1 MTLETMSNQ
10 QLSISV
16 FGLGYVGS
24 VVAALLASRGHSVI
38 GVDVIQSKVDAMN
51 AGRATFHEP
60 ELAELTSGAWGLKR
74 LRATTSTAEAI
85 ASTDVSLICV
95 GTPST
100 AAGSLDLTFVEE
112 VTANIA
118 DALRSKPGKH
128 HLVYRSTMLP
138 GSTRGLVEK
147 HLKDLVDDGGLEV
160 FFYPEFLRQGSAV
173 QDMVEPSLS
182 VIGSYRKGGDISPI
196 NELIGPHADQ
206 TDLESAE
213 LIKYACNAFHASKV
227 AFANEIG
234 RIAKSIGVDGVDV
247 MRVLCQ
253 DTRLNISTYYL
264 RPGTPFGGSCL
275 PKDVSALAQLARNKA
290 LATPMLESLLAS
302 NADHMDHLTEMA
314 EQAAGKSG
322 ILLLGLSFKD
332 QTDDLRGSAAFE
344 LATRLLLRNHKI
356 AIYDPLLA
364 PEKFTGA
371 LERIASLRLPNLA
384 SLMKDDL
391 GTAISQNQT
400 IIVFNRCAG
409 LEDLRPHLTPAHRI
423 IDVTRWPELAGLPGE
438 YTGICW

>member
-1 MTLETMSNQ
+1 MQSEAMPNQ

-51 AGRATFHEP
+51 AGQATFHEP
-60 ELAELTSGAWGLKR
+60 ELADLTSEARRHNR
-74 LRATTSTAEAI
+74 LRATTDTAEAI
-85 ASTDVSLICV
+85 AATDISLICV

-118 DALRSKPGKH
+118 TALRDKSSVH
-128 HLVYRSTMLP
+128 HLIFRSTMLP
-138 GSTRGLVEK
+138 GSTRGLVET
-147 HLKDLVDDGGLEV
+147 HLKDLVDQSSLQV
-160 FFYPEFLRQGSAV
+160 FFFPEFLRQGSAV
-173 QDMVEPSLS
+173 KDMVEPSLS
-182 VIGSYRKGGDISPI
+182 VIGSYDPDGDISAI
-196 NELIGPHADQ
+196 RELLESSTEQ

-227 AFANEIG
+227 AFGNEIG
-234 RIAKSIGVDGVDV
+234 RISKSIGVDGVDV

-253 DTRLNISTYYL
+253 DTRLNISPYYL

-275 PKDVSALAQLARNKA
+275 PKDVSALAQLSRSKA
-290 LATPMLESLLAS
+290 LSTPMLESMLTS
-302 NADHMDHLTEMA
+302 NKDHMDHLTQMVE
-314 EQAAGKSG
+314 AAGKSR
-322 ILLLGLSFKD
+322 ILLLGLSFKE

-344 LATRLLLRNHKI
+344 LATRLLLRSYEI
-356 AIYDPLLA
+356 AIYDPLLV

-371 LERIASLRLPNLA
+371 VERIASLRLPNLA
-384 SLMKDDL
+384 SLLKHDL
-391 GTAISQNQT
+391 ESAISSHDI
-400 IIVFNRCAG
+400 IIVFNRCAE
-409 LEDLRPHLTPAHRI
+409 LAELQKHLTPRHHI
-423 IDVTRWPELAGLPGE
+423 IDVTRWPELADCPGT